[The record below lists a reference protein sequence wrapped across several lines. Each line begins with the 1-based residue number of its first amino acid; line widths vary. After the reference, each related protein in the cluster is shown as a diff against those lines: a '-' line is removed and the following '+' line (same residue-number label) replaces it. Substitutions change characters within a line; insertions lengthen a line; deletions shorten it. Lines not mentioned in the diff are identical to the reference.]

1 MYSNKIE
8 IDKAAIEKEIND
20 NFENKVQVEEY
31 NISEIELLFNNQ
43 SEKEIQ
49 SDILTKIN
57 KEGFEK
63 IAFKYSIA
71 NSSSN
76 NGNLGWLNVKSLS
89 KNIYDILKKL
99 EIGDISEP
107 IKNQDSILFLK
118 LNDKRI
124 SKSENIDKNRLRQN
138 LINQR
143 KNKLFNL
150 YSRSYLSKLKNTSF
164 IQYK

>member
-20 NFENKVQVEEY
+20 IFENKVQVEEY

-43 SEKEIQ
+43 SEQEIQ

-57 KEGFEK
+57 NEGFEK
-63 IAFKYSIA
+63 IASKYSIA

-89 KNIYDILKKL
+89 KNIYDILKRL
-99 EIGDISEP
+99 EIGDISDP
-107 IKNQDSILFLK
+107 IKNQDSVLFLK

-124 SKSENIDKNRLRQN
+124 SKSENIDKNKLRQN
-138 LINQR
+138 LVNQR